1 MPGRRALTL
10 SRTGVV
16 REQPMRE
23 QHKREMLVDAERGEA
38 RAIDLLWI
46 PIDQIVQ
53 TPDALNSRQQY
64 EESEL
69 DELAASIRAYG
80 ITSPLLVRPIT
91 RVEAEA
97 QRVVIQGRP
106 FVPSYVLVAGN
117 RRYLAAKKAGLLALP
132 ALVRAVEA
140 EEAFLLNLTEN
151 IQRRDLSNAER
162 ARAMLIL
169 ANLADDRGERLSL
182 AQVQQRI
189 HKSPATIST
198 WIRIGRCAPLRQ
210 ALQDD
215 HIDLGRAMAL
225 APLTRDETLP
235 ALEELLLEAPDIP
248 REDIVARVSQIAG
261 DARAHRPRRRGRIA
275 KRVATL
281 TERRLIEA
289 YRLLMNVDSV
299 EDGPERDLLEQLRA
313 RVSELLD

>member
-1 MPGRRALTL
+1 
-10 SRTGVV
+10 
-16 REQPMRE
+16 MRDH
-23 QHKREMLVDAERGEA
+23 HKREMLVDAERGEI

-46 PIDQIVQ
+46 PVDQIIP
-53 TPDALNSRQQY
+53 TPDPLNSRQQY
-64 EESEL
+64 AEPELEEL
-69 DELAASIRAYG
+69 VASIREYG
-80 ITSPLLVRPIT
+80 ITSPVLVRPIT
-91 RVEAEA
+91 RAEAEA
-97 QRVVIQGRP
+97 QQVIIQGRP
-106 FVPSYVLVAGN
+106 YVPSYVLVAGN

-140 EEAFLLNLTEN
+140 EQAFLLNLTEN
-151 IQRRDLSNAER
+151 IQRRDLTNDER

-169 ANLADDRGERLSL
+169 ANLADERGERLSL
-182 AQVQQRI
+182 AQVQERI

-215 HIDLGRAMAL
+215 KIDLGRAMAL

-235 ALEELLLEAPDIP
+235 ALGKLLPEATAMPRDEL
-248 REDIVARVSQIAG
+248 VARVSQIAG
-261 DARAHRPRRRGRIA
+261 EARAHRPRRHGRVA

-299 EDGPERDLLEQLRA
+299 DDGPERDLLGQLLA
-313 RVSELLD
+313 RVTELLD

>member
-1 MPGRRALTL
+1 
-10 SRTGVV
+10 
-16 REQPMRE
+16 MRE

-46 PIDQIVQ
+46 PIDQVVQ

-64 EESEL
+64 AESEL

-106 FVPSYVLVAGN
+106 FVPSYVLIAGN

-140 EEAFLLNLTEN
+140 EQAFLLNLTEN

-225 APLTRDETLP
+225 VVLTHSD
-235 ALEELLLEAPDIP
+235 
-248 REDIVARVSQIAG
+248 
-261 DARAHRPRRRGRIA
+261 GRF
-275 KRVATL
+275 
-281 TERRLIEA
+281 
-289 YRLLMNVDSV
+289 S
-299 EDGPERDLLEQLRA
+299 
-313 RVSELLD
+313 